1 MNRFNE
7 AQLDEIRKFKFSSLA
22 CIGFGAST
30 EQKMHQ
36 YGFYVANPA
45 KTAVVGV
52 GAEETDSN
60 SEIDNPLID
69 CTVLNQLDF
78 EKWIDYSEA
87 NY

>member
-36 YGFYVANPA
+36 YGFYVANPIDD
-45 KTAVVGV
+45 GEPE
-52 GAEETDSN
+52 AEPGSN
-60 SEIDNPLID
+60 TRPDNPLLD
-69 CTVLNQLDF
+69 CNNLLRLDF
-78 EKWIDYSEA
+78 KKWIDYSE
-87 NY
+87 